1 MAVLQ
6 MQRVSICALKKDRKA
21 ILEKLQ
27 ALGVMEMNQI
37 ADEEGFEKMDT
48 VNAKLSFEKKAQL
61 TETALGI
68 LDIYAPQKQ
77 SMLSGLAG
85 KELVSQDEFQ
95 KITAKKDEAIEKADA
110 LLTKSKEIA
119 EIKGKKYAEY
129 YYYILQGAKITY
141 AYTVFLVFML
151 LSVLAGSVEAALLG
165 VIFSVLVVMY
175 IDLSLQDKLTARRQ
189 EILMDLPQV
198 LSKLTLLVNS
208 GMVLRDAWK
217 RTAITGERAL
227 YKEMQNTSLEI
238 DNGIMEADAY
248 RNFADRCSVKEVRK
262 FTSLILQN
270 LQKGNEELA
279 LFLGDMS
286 TEMWEMKKN
295 EVKQKGEKANS
306 RLLLPVFL
314 IFIGILILILVPVMS
329 GLG

>member
-1 MAVLQ
+1 MGDYFQLVLVAVCTPFMLVWFYLAVTKGEKYASYTKSPFAKEFQ
-6 MQRVSICALKKDRKA
+6 MSYLFCV
-21 ILEKLQ
+21 
-27 ALGVMEMNQI
+27 
-37 ADEEGFEKMDT
+37 GFSLIPVLRMGSRTKR
-48 VNAKLSFEKKAQL
+48 AKL
-61 TETALGI
+61 
-68 LDIYAPQKQ
+68 
-77 SMLSGLAG
+77 
-85 KELVSQDEFQ
+85 
-95 KITAKKDEAIEKADA
+95 KI
-110 LLTKSKEIA
+110 KEIA

-141 AYTVFLVFML
+141 AYTIFLVCML
-151 LSVLAGSVEAALLG
+151 LAVIAGSVEALLLG
-165 VIFSVLVVMY
+165 VLFSVLIVMY
-175 IDLSLQDKLTARRQ
+175 LDLSLQDKLTARRQ

-217 RTAITGERAL
+217 KTAMTGDRAL
-227 YKEMQNTSLEI
+227 YIEMQNTSMEI
-238 DNGIMEADAY
+238 DNGIMETEAY
-248 RNFADRCSVKEVRK
+248 RNFAERCSVKEVRK

-279 LFLGDMS
+279 LFLEDMS
-286 TEMWEMKKN
+286 TEMWETKKN
-295 EVKQKGEKANS
+295 EVKQRGEKANS